1 MMAIQVIKDHCLS
14 NYYLIQRDKLNGK
27 GAISVKVVM
36 TGVFKVRVFCDYH
49 SHVYVLLLK
58 HIVFAP
64 KSLCDVNYLK
74 DLGC

>member
-36 TGVFKVRVFCDYH
+36 TGVFKRLHPSMPRDTGDGQSQDEFSTIDE
-49 SHVYVLLLK
+49 
-58 HIVFAP
+58 
-64 KSLCDVNYLK
+64 
-74 DLGC
+74 